1 MSANSPIS
9 APDDPD
15 LLRRGSAA
23 PEAITEQPDLGFEH
37 RQEARWMPDV
47 LGLRLVAVAAARTAR
62 RRRGETVTA
71 VPWQAIAIASA
82 IVVGALAIG
91 RAVVAIVRVI

>member
-1 MSANSPIS
+1 VSPNTRIS
-9 APDDPD
+9 ARNDPD

-47 LGLRLVAVAAARTAR
+47 MGLRLVAVAAARTAR
-62 RRRGETVTA
+62 RRRGESVTA
-71 VPWQAIAIASA
+71 VPWQAMMIASA
-82 IVVGALAIG
+82 IVAAALAIG
-91 RAVVAIVRVI
+91 WAAVAIVRAI